1 VIFKAAAGAAP
12 AGALADLKGT
22 HVDPKTAIEGHLSQL
37 TWLVIGQNQNLFWG
51 HTADRM
57 ALVLTQEAPF
67 TVDIVQPKVPLVRN
81 GSMDLKVV
89 ATRKPGFD
97 APINVRMLYNPAGV
111 GSASSVTIPQGQK
124 EITLPLNANGGAPI
138 AKFKIAVIASGPVG
152 NATIQCS
159 SDFAE
164 LAVADQFFD
173 FAFQKAAVEQGK
185 ESEVLI
191 KLTQKAPFEGSAKV
205 ELFGLPNEVTT
216 QPREFPKTATELVF
230 PVKTTKNSPAGN
242 HRSLVCR
249 VVFVQDG
256 EPITHT
262 LGTGELRIDVPIPP
276 KVNTP
281 APPPMPMPQPMPA
294 QPAKQPERRLTR
306 LEQLRLEREQA
317 RKAAEEAEKAKAKEP
332 TPPAKQ

>member
-1 VIFKAAAGAAP
+1 
-12 AGALADLKGT
+12 
-22 HVDPKTAIEGHLSQL
+22 
-37 TWLVIGQNQNLFWG
+37 
-51 HTADRM
+51 M

-81 GSMDLKVV
+81 GSMDLKIV

-97 APINVRMLYNPAGV
+97 APINVRMLYNPSGV

-138 AKFKIAVIASGPVG
+138 AKFKITVIASAPVG
-152 NATIQCS
+152 NGTIQCS

-164 LAVADQFFD
+164 LAIADQFFD

-191 KLTQKAPFEGSAKV
+191 KLTQKAPFDGNAKV

-216 QPREFPKTATELVF
+216 QPREFPKTAAELVF

-249 VVFVQDG
+249 VVFMQNG

-281 APPPMPMPQPMPA
+281 TPPPMPMPTPV
-294 QPAKQPERRLTR
+294 AKQPEKPPERRLTR

-317 RKAAEEAEKAKAKEP
+317 RKAAEEAEKAKAAPK
-332 TPPAKQ
+332 K